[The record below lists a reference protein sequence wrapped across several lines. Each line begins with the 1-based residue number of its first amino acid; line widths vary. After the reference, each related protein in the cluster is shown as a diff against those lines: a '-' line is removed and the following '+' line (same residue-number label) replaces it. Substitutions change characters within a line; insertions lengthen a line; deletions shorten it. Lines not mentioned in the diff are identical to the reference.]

1 MTDVVDPATRSKMMS
16 GIRSKDTKPEM
27 IVRRVLFSR
36 GFRYR
41 LHRRDL
47 PGAPDIVMSSRKI
60 AIFVHGC
67 FWHLHANCKFAKLP
81 SSRTEFWSAKLNGN
95 ALRYQRAIKSL
106 QSSGW
111 RVLVVWECVTRDAH
125 ALDNLAESLK
135 RWIESNTQFGEI
147 SMNSLQIP

>member
-1 MTDVVDPATRSKMMS
+1 MMS
-16 GIRSKDTKPEM
+16 GIRGKDTKPEM
-27 IVRRVLFSR
+27 IVRKALFSS

-41 LHRRDL
+41 LHSRDL
-47 PGAPDIVMSSRKI
+47 PGAPDIVMPGRKI

-67 FWHLHANCKFAKLP
+67 FWHMHTNCKFAKLP
-81 SSRTEFWSAKLNGN
+81 SSRTEFWSVKLNGN
-95 ALRYQRAIKSL
+95 AIRDQRAIKSL

-135 RWIESNTQFGEI
+135 RWIESSTQFGEI
-147 SMNSLQIP
+147 RLLESYLTPKNRKALN